1 MQYASILFRNFVG
14 DSPMENLSGFALEA
28 KEMALVLQLGRPLA
42 ELPPGTPRHFVC
54 VDEFGKGTEDR
65 HATSM
70 AAACIKR
77 FDQVRAHS
85 TCTLLS
91 CTVDPLV
98 LATALNMAMLC
109 CYGFFAWRAPVYE
122 AVAIVAQV
130 PCRSHICTAT
140 CRTMI
145 TKHCEICSRPRFP
158 EQRYFQRN
166 LVFWQV
172 AQSTPGSSTR
182 LLTVLD

>member
-77 FDQVRAHS
+77 FDQVGAHS
-85 TCTLLS
+85 SCTLLS
-91 CTVDPLV
+91 CTVKPL
-98 LATALNMAMLC
+98 LATALNAAMFC
-109 CYGFFAWRAPVYE
+109 CYGLFASRAPVHK
-122 AVAIVAQV
+122 VAQV
-130 PCRSHICTAT
+130 ACRSHICTAT
-140 CRTMI
+140 CRTMMNQALRDMFEATI
-145 TKHCEICSRPRFP
+145 SRA
-158 EQRYFQRN
+158 E
-166 LVFWQV
+166 VFL
-172 AQSTPGSSTR
+172 A
-182 LLTVLD
+182 